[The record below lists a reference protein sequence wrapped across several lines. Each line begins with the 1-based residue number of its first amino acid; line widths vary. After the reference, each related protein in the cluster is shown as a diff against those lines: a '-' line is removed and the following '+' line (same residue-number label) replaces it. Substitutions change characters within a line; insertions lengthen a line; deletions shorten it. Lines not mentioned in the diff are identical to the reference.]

1 MKRNRKFFASVIF
14 VFAVAAAFA
23 GIGIRELGIGEH
35 GRERTEEK
43 ASKVA
48 FVECGEKNPVIRL
61 DMGDATMAEAIHKSE
76 EEYIE
81 ESDCIVKGEVQEIQ
95 YCEYLGTP
103 WRRLSVRV
111 RDVIKGNVRKGE
123 VLAVYLIGG
132 YLSSKEYYSYYLDEK
147 VPAGKEDTL
156 YQMEM
161 RPQESIAEEDDTEI
175 YLLKRASKESPFE
188 SSAYESVG
196 GYEMEYLYD
205 EQRREYKQYREGGKE
220 KYWKEEG
227 LYRKLDK

>member
-1 MKRNRKFFASVIF
+1 MKRNRKFFASVIL
-14 VFAVAAAFA
+14 VFAVAVAFA
-23 GIGIRELGIGEH
+23 GIEIRKH
-35 GRERTEEK
+35 GREKTEEK
-43 ASKVA
+43 VSKVA

-205 EQRREYKQYREGGKE
+205 EQRREYKQYRQGRKDQ
-220 KYWKEEG
+220 YWQEEG